1 MPRYLGSGLILFGV
15 VIFGSAAAAAPR
27 NPAPAPTV
35 AAVDRAAL
43 AGSWNGTWASESNIY
58 DAVLILDVDA
68 NGNLGGTINWTLRST
83 PSPNGK
89 DKIGMRVI
97 EYVRGKYYSDSEA
110 IVLEGYRKDDPYG
123 IWELDKYRLI
133 LAPTHETMGGLTEE
147 HGSWAGQFFLR
158 RGTAAT
164 R

>member
-1 MPRYLGSGLILFGV
+1 MRRYLSSGLILFGG
-15 VIFGSAAAAAPR
+15 VILGSAVVGAPR
-27 NPAPAPTV
+27 NPAPTPTV
-35 AAVDRAAL
+35 ATVDRTVL
-43 AGSWNGTWASESNIY
+43 AGSWNGTWASENNIY

-68 NGNLGGTINWTLRST
+68 NGNLGGTINLTLRST
-83 PSPNGK
+83 PSLNGK
-89 DKIGMRVI
+89 DRIGMRAI

-110 IVLEGYRKDDPYG
+110 VVLEGYRKDDPYG

-147 HGSWAGQFFLR
+147 HGSWGGQFFLR
-158 RGTAAT
+158 RGTAAA